1 MPVAAKRYADELLIE
16 INADREAHGKAP
28 FDDDKN
34 GYILGVEVTPGNV
47 HDSVAF
53 DDVYEEVTERFPKVK
68 TIVTE
73 LGSSG
78 AIWIIVAIA
87 FLISKKYRKYGI
99 ILSIGLIMSL
109 LIGNLLLKPLVARP
123 RPCWIES
130 NYPLLVSNPTDYS
143 FPSGHT
149 LASTISAV
157 IITYADKKF
166 RIIAIILATLITFSR
181 LYLFVHFPSDVF
193 AAIILGVIIGLFAIF
208 VFNFVTHI
216 IKRKL
221 NK

>member
-1 MPVAAKRYADELLIE
+1 
-16 INADREAHGKAP
+16 
-28 FDDDKN
+28 
-34 GYILGVEVTPGNV
+34 
-47 HDSVAF
+47 
-53 DDVYEEVTERFPKVK
+53 
-68 TIVTE
+68 
-73 LGSSG
+73 
-78 AIWIIVAIA
+78 
-87 FLISKKYRKYGI
+87 
-99 ILSIGLIMSL
+99 MSL

-130 NYPLLVSNPTDYS
+130 NFPLLVSNPTDYS

-166 RIIAIILATLITFSR
+166 GIIAIILATLITFSR

-193 AAIILGVIIGLFAIF
+193 AAIILGVITLILGTILSN
-208 VFNFVTHI
+208 VVS
-216 IKRKL
+216 K

>member
-1 MPVAAKRYADELLIE
+1 MLDTIQNIDFA
-16 INADREAHGKAP
+16 
-28 FDDDKN
+28 
-34 GYILGVEVTPGNV
+34 ILHWIHNNLQCNFL
-47 HDSVAF
+47 DF
-53 DDVYEEVTERFPKVK
+53 IIPKI
-68 TIVTE
+68 TA

-78 AIWIIVAIA
+78 AIWIVVAIA

-99 ILSIGLIMSL
+99 ILAIGLIMSL
-109 LIGNLLLKPLVARP
+109 LIGNLLLKSLVARP
-123 RPCWIES
+123 SPCWIES
-130 NYPLLVSNPTDYS
+130 NFPLLVSNPTDYS

-166 RIIAIILATLITFSR
+166 GIIAIILATLIAFSR

>member
-1 MPVAAKRYADELLIE
+1 M
-16 INADREAHGKAP
+16 
-28 FDDDKN
+28 
-34 GYILGVEVTPGNV
+34 
-47 HDSVAF
+47 
-53 DDVYEEVTERFPKVK
+53 
-68 TIVTE
+68 
-73 LGSSG
+73 
-78 AIWIIVAIA
+78 
-87 FLISKKYRKYGI
+87 
-99 ILSIGLIMSL
+99 
-109 LIGNLLLKPLVARP
+109 VARP

-130 NYPLLVSNPTDYS
+130 NFPLLVSNPTDYS

-149 LASTISAV
+149 LASTISVV

-166 RIIAIILATLITFSR
+166 GIIAIILATLITFSR

>member
-1 MPVAAKRYADELLIE
+1 MLDTIQNIDFAILHWIHNNLQCNFLDFIMPKITA
-16 INADREAHGKAP
+16 
-28 FDDDKN
+28 
-34 GYILGVEVTPGNV
+34 
-47 HDSVAF
+47 
-53 DDVYEEVTERFPKVK
+53 
-68 TIVTE
+68 

-78 AIWIIVAIA
+78 AIWIID
-87 FLISKKYRKYGI
+87 GI

-130 NYPLLVSNPTDYS
+130 NFPLLVSNPTDYS

-166 RIIAIILATLITFSR
+166 GIIAIILATLITFSR